1 MKGIEELK
9 KNTRKEIYTIKIPA
23 MLRLFDFLHFLA
35 DCKNKVASILY
46 KKLIFL
52 FIENH
57 HE

>member
-1 MKGIEELK
+1 
-9 KNTRKEIYTIKIPA
+9 

-35 DCKNKVASILY
+35 DAKNKVSAILY

-57 HE
+57 DS